1 MLVQIEKVLSDI
13 AEKDDLIKYRPA
25 LETILKKLLTVSS
38 KQQGK

>member
-13 AEKDDLIKYRPA
+13 AEKDDLVKYRTT
-25 LETILKKLLTVSS
+25 LETILKKLLAAAN